1 MNPLVLITSFYIL
14 KHGFNQR
21 RRNVKWQSPTGVK
34 MAMAQNLIFSVH
46 IAPLYKYKSV
56 DPFIYLFLE
65 CIEI

>member
-1 MNPLVLITSFYIL
+1 
-14 KHGFNQR
+14 
-21 RRNVKWQSPTGVK
+21 